1 MHGAGRAP
9 VRVVVADD
17 EAPARRK
24 LARFVRESDGV
35 ELAGE
40 ARSGSEALA
49 LIAATSPDVVFLD
62 VQMPDLDGV
71 RVAEALAE
79 RERAP
84 RVVFVTAFD
93 RHAVRAFE
101 LDAVDYL
108 LKPYDRERFDRAL
121 ARARDAVAARPA
133 ETSAQIAELI
143 ARLRGDDGYAKRL
156 LIPDGDRSFYVPVR
170 EVVRLEADGND
181 VVVHAR
187 RGTHA
192 LRATLE
198 SLEGRLDPAQ
208 FARVHRSH
216 VVNIDEIAEIRAW
229 FHGDQKLL
237 LRDGS
242 EIPWSRRYAAK
253 RPDLLR

>member
-1 MHGAGRAP
+1 
-9 VRVVVADD
+9 VRVVLADD

-24 LARFVRESDGV
+24 LARFVRDSEGV
-35 ELAGE
+35 ELVGE
-40 ARSGSEALA
+40 ARTGAEALEV
-49 LIAATSPDVVFLD
+49 IASARPDLVFLD

-71 RVAEALAE
+71 RVAETLTAQ
-79 RERAP
+79 ERAP

-93 RHAVRAFE
+93 DHAVRAFE
-101 LDAVDYL
+101 LGALDYL
-108 LKPYDRERFDRAL
+108 LKPFDRERFDRTL
-121 ARARDAVAARPA
+121 ERARSAVAAPRGA

-143 ARLRGDDGYAKRL
+143 ARLRGDERYARRL
-156 LIPDGDRSFYVPVR
+156 LVPDGERSFYLPVR
-170 EVVRLEADGND
+170 EIVRLEADGND

-187 RGTHA
+187 RGRYV

-198 SLEGRLDPAQ
+198 SLEARLDPAQ

-216 VVNIDEIAEIRAW
+216 LVNIDEIAAIHPW
-229 FHGDQKLL
+229 FHGDQKLV

-242 EIPWSRRYAAK
+242 EVAWSRRYAAK

>member
-1 MHGAGRAP
+1 
-9 VRVVVADD
+9 VRVLIADD

-24 LARFVRESDGV
+24 LARFLRESGGV
-35 ELAGE
+35 ELVGE
-40 ARSGSEALA
+40 AKTGAEALA
-49 LIAATSPDVVFLD
+49 LVGSERPDLDFLD

-71 RVAEALAE
+71 GVAEALNAQ
-79 RERAP
+79 ERAP

-101 LDAVDYL
+101 LGALDYL
-108 LKPYDRERFDRAL
+108 LKPYDRERFDRTL
-121 ARARDAVAARPA
+121 ERARDALASGAG
-133 ETSAQIAELI
+133 ETTAQIAELI
-143 ARLRGDDGYAKRL
+143 ARLRGDDRYTRRL
-156 LIPDGDRSFYVPVR
+156 LIPDGDRSVYVPVR
-170 EVVRLEADGND
+170 EVVRIEAEGND

-187 RGTHA
+187 RGVHVM
-192 LRATLE
+192 RATLE
-198 SLEGRLDPAQ
+198 SLEARLDPAQ

-216 VVNIDEIAEIRAW
+216 VVNIDEIAEVRPW
-229 FHGDQKLL
+229 FHGDQKLA